1 MPGSRAQALMR
12 QLGEI
17 DSLCP
22 GPSSRDAGPSSRD
35 DSARQQGRNVSTS
48 VDTESCGACNERE
61 ASLVSVIESDVIPR
75 LLLMHR
81 LCIEPTPI
89 NGLSAGS
96 PRRSSASRQVSDK
109 ISAKEVADLLELV
122 RFDTVD
128 AGLRYVNALRM
139 RGHPVERIF
148 ASLLAPVARQLGEM
162 WTSDEASFVE
172 VTLAVSRIQRILFE
186 LCEPAATSVNGSFT
200 VLMTATPGEQHTLGL
215 HMAAETFR
223 QAGIQVVSLVPTAL
237 SEIETVVRANR
248 YDLIGFSFGS
258 ESLLDQLASA
268 IEATRVA
275 SRQPDV
281 KIVVGGPA
289 SMLVSGA
296 KSLLGADKVVRDIP
310 EAIALL
316 LQSANQNSVG

>member
-1 MPGSRAQALMR
+1 MPGSRPHALLR
-12 QLGEI
+12 ELSEI

-22 GPSSRDAGPSSRD
+22 GPSARGDGPTQT
-35 DSARQQGRNVSTS
+35 AEQVSTGS
-48 VDTESCGACNERE
+48 DTELDGACNDRE

-81 LCIEPTPI
+81 LCVEPTPI
-89 NGLSAGS
+89 GN
-96 PRRSSASRQVSDK
+96 RSSAMAKRAMKVAHQAPDK

-122 RFDTVD
+122 RYDTVD

-139 RGHPVERIF
+139 RGHPVERLF

-162 WTSDEASFVE
+162 WTSDEVSFVE

-186 LCEPAATSVNGSFT
+186 LCEPPTTNMNGNFT

-215 HMAAETFR
+215 HMAAEAFR
-223 QAGIQVVSLVPTAL
+223 QAGIHVVLVPTAV
-237 SEIETVVRANR
+237 SEIESIVRANR

-258 ESLLDQLASA
+258 ESLLDELASA
-268 IEATRVA
+268 IEATRIA
-275 SRQPDV
+275 SQQPDV

-289 SMLVSGA
+289 SPLVSSA
-296 KSLLGADKVVRDIP
+296 KSRLGADRVVRDIA
-310 EAIALL
+310 EAIAILL
-316 LQSANQNSVG
+316 HGSQQVAVE